1 MKNLIDEMVNRFL
14 CWKLPKD
21 FGPDAGIRFAPGPL
35 QTHDGPYWPI
45 GTNLFHAGQA
55 QEMFRHCLPVF
66 SLAAQ
71 DVLTERRR
79 QIEAEGWTPEHDDAH
94 KAGSLGRAGGFYA
107 LNAGAAMWYGTH
119 DTSICDTAPDG
130 WPWAPEWWKPANA
143 RRDLVKAG
151 ALILAEIERLDREA
165 TKLQP
170 PKSEG

>member
-1 MKNLIDEMVNRFL
+1 MKNLIDEMVSRFL

-21 FGPDAGIRFAPGPL
+21 FAPDCGISFKLSKAHVVL
-35 QTHDGPYWPI
+35 DVWPT

-170 PKSEG
+170 PKSGD

>member
-1 MKNLIDEMVNRFL
+1 MKTLINEMVNRFL

-35 QTHDGPYWPI
+35 QTPDGPYWPT

-79 QIEAEGWTPEHDDAH
+79 QIEAEGWTPEHDDEHVNDEIA
-94 KAGSLGRAGGFYA
+94 ALACFYA
-107 LNAGAAMWYGTH
+107 MPPGAREWDGPDTYASTLGDAML
-119 DTSICDTAPDG
+119 PDG
-130 WPWAPEWWKPANA
+130 WHAKTGD
-143 RRDLVKAG
+143 RRRELVKAG
-151 ALILAEIERLDREA
+151 ALILAEIERLDRAEA
-165 TKLQP
+165 AKTQP
-170 PKSEG
+170 SPSGD